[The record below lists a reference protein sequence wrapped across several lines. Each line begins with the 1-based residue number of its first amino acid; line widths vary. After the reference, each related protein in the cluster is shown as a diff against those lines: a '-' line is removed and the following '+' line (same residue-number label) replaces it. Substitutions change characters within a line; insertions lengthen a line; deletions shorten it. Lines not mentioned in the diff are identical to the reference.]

1 MGSGGYDTTGYT
13 TRSFYDSSAKRAAS
27 SGYNPASVGTF
38 VYDADVKSGK
48 AAKVHD
54 LLDPLMMTNGVRE
67 SRDSAEHPE
76 SIPVA
81 VFIDVTGSMS
91 TAPKRIFGGIK
102 SLMGALVKNGIEH
115 PQILFGAVGD
125 AYCDDYPFQV
135 GQFESDNEMERQIA
149 NLILEGQGGGNGHES
164 YDLPMYFL
172 SRCTKTDSWEKRKKK
187 GYAFLIQDEPPPPT
201 LPKSHVKE
209 IFGQDI
215 QSDIP
220 FEDIIKE
227 AQNAWDIFILRPK
240 ETYHGANENITK
252 QWEKLF
258 PGRVIQLQSI
268 DGISEQIALIIANEE
283 EIDLDT
289 VAESL
294 VSAGSSMELVVQAKN
309 SLTKTSGGITK
320 AKVDGDIDLS
330 SKRKSSRL

>member
-13 TRSFYDSSAKRAAS
+13 TKSFYDSSAKRAKK
-27 SGYNPASVGTF
+27 SGYDPASVGTF
-38 VYDADVKSGK
+38 VYDADVRSGK
-48 AAKVHD
+48 SAGVHE
-54 LLDPLMMTNGVRE
+54 LLDPAKMTNGIRE
-67 SRDSAEHPE
+67 SRDSVEHPE

-81 VFIDVTGSMS
+81 VFIDVTGSMN
-91 TAPKRIFGGIK
+91 TAPKRLFDGIK

-125 AYCDDYPFQV
+125 AYCDRYPFQV
-135 GQFESDNEMERQIA
+135 SQFESDNRMEEQISNVLMEA
-149 NLILEGQGGGNGHES
+149 GGGANGHES

-187 GYAFLIQDEPPPPT
+187 GYAFIIQDEPPSPS
-201 LPKSHVKE
+201 LPKHHVKQ
-209 IFGQDI
+209 IFNQDI
-215 QSDIP
+215 QADIS

-227 AQNAWDIFILRPK
+227 AQQTWDVFILRPR
-240 ETYHGANENITK
+240 ETYYGANDTITK

-258 PGRVIQLQSI
+258 PGRVIQIQSI

-283 EIDLDT
+283 GIDLDS

-294 VSAGSSMELVVQAKN
+294 VAAGSSMELVVQAKS
-309 SLTKTSGGITK
+309 SLTKSSGGITK
-320 AKVDGDIDLS
+320 AKVEGDINLGA
-330 SKRKSSRL
+330 KKSSRL